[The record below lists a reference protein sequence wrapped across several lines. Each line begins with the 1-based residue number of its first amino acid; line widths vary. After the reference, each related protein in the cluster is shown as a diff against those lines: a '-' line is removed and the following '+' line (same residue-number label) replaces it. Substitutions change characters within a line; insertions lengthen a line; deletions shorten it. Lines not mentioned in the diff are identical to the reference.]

1 MLIDVNHN
9 DTFEHLKQKIVEH
22 LGDFSLVDH
31 FRDLTGLRVLSMEIF
46 NKNKK
51 KPLPDYGLITD
62 EIKDGD
68 LIQFSVTS
76 QDIWIKIYMTMIS
89 TEKVHKSTFEV
100 RVNRE
105 MDINSFK
112 AYIQKS
118 VILIW
123 NQIKTHNLKDI
134 TFYFLDS
141 VKIVKYNIFQRRSK
155 NERNSFSQFIGSSDV
170 ESEDDYT
177 NEDRSAMTSKLNITG
192 Q

>member
-1 MLIDVNHN
+1 
-9 DTFEHLKQKIVEH
+9 
-22 LGDFSLVDH
+22 
-31 FRDLTGLRVLSMEIF
+31 MEIF